1 MTNHRYLVLLAAL
14 LCSAP
19 ALAQRGTTSA
29 ATGATIPSRVII
41 SNRAG
46 TTDWRWM
53 TSGIRAGQALW
64 RNFWQEGHAGGVERN
79 QFGRRVDANAV
90 EHGAFGREARGGT
103 SNILTGTSQRIDILT
118 GRPVD

>member
-19 ALAQRGTTSA
+19 AFAQRGTTSA
-29 ATGATIPSRVII
+29 ATGAATPSRII
-41 SNRAG
+41 ASNRAG

-64 RNFWQEGHAGGVERN
+64 RNFWQGGHAGAVEHN
-79 QFGRRVDANAV
+79 QFGRKVNANV
-90 EHGAFGREARGGT
+90 VGNGAFGREVRGGT
-103 SNILTGTSQRIDILT
+103 SNILTGTNQRIDILT
-118 GRPVD
+118 GRPID